1 MDSLIEVKNLNFSYG
16 NKKVLKDVN
25 FNVGKGTI
33 YGLVGSNGAGKT
45 TLLQILLEL
54 LKPEKGNILIS
65 GYKLCDLP
73 KGKIG
78 YLAERPYYHLNFK
91 LKEYLS
97 YLAKI
102 SSYKVSESQIDNV
115 IELVSLQKY
124 ENDFLSNFSKG
135 MLQRVGLAQSFLH
148 RPELLI
154 LDEPMSGLDPVG
166 QSKLRDIIIDINN
179 KGTTVLITSH
189 NLYEIDRLSDEIA
202 VLHEGK
208 VKNISEERLNDH
220 QKIQIEV
227 KNNKENLED
236 IFSNNSKVQVDENNI
251 VFDDNNEY
259 LYKDVMRKLLDNNIK
274 IYKLTTSH
282 LSLEKITLKYL
293 DEGSGHNV

>member
-1 MDSLIEVKNLNFSYG
+1 
-16 NKKVLKDVN
+16 
-25 FNVGKGTI
+25 
-33 YGLVGSNGAGKT
+33 
-45 TLLQILLEL
+45 
-54 LKPEKGNILIS
+54 
-65 GYKLCDLP
+65 
-73 KGKIG
+73 
-78 YLAERPYYHLNFK
+78 
-91 LKEYLS
+91 
-97 YLAKI
+97 
-102 SSYKVSESQIDNV
+102 
-115 IELVSLQKY
+115 
-124 ENDFLSNFSKG
+124 
-135 MLQRVGLAQSFLH
+135 
-148 RPELLI
+148 
-154 LDEPMSGLDPVG
+154 MSGLDPVG